1 MSPANVSTPGA
12 NASLP
17 PAAKTSNPG
26 ARPIANPNA
35 RVPKLAL
42 VRSFYRSLFLQ
53 AGWNPQGMQNLG
65 FCYAITP
72 ALHALYPGEHDR
84 RRAIERHLEFFNC
97 HPYLAAGILGATIFQ
112 ETKVARGEL
121 PPDAPSQ
128 LKRALGPPFAALGD
142 GFFWLAL
149 RPASALAAALT
160 VPALHLGAIA
170 VFLIL
175 YNSVHLSGRIALFTQ
190 GVRRGPGVIELVKR
204 LQVASGTSLLK
215 AAAAVMAG
223 ALAGHAVLRG
233 LLPLRPGH
241 AVMVAATIVIAT
253 ILLPRA
259 RPLIVLY
266 LALAAGLAVGG
277 GFF

>member
-1 MSPANVSTPGA
+1 MSPGNVSLPGA
-12 NASLP
+12 NASG
-17 PAAKTSNPG
+17 PAAAKISGPG
-26 ARPIANPNA
+26 ARPTANPDA
-35 RVPKLAL
+35 RVPKLDL
-42 VRSFYRSLFLQ
+42 LRCFYRSMFLQ

-72 ALHALYPGEHDR
+72 ALHALYPSEQDR
-84 RRAIERHLEFFNC
+84 RRALERHLEFFNC

-121 PPDAPSQ
+121 PPEAPSQ

-142 GFFWLAL
+142 GFYWLAL
-149 RPASALAAALT
+149 RPAAAVAAALT
-160 VPALHLGAIA
+160 VPALHLGAVA
-170 VFLIL
+170 VFLLL

-215 AAAAVMAG
+215 AATAVMTG
-223 ALAGHAVLRG
+223 ALAGHAVLAG
-233 LLPLRPGH
+233 LRPARPIH
-241 AVMVAATIVIAT
+241 AAVVAVTIVIAT
-253 ILLPRA
+253 FLLPKA